1 MSGRAVFV
9 HDLALEEYGFGG
21 EHPFNPLRVR
31 LTVELCEALG
41 LLEGFPF
48 VGPEPATDE
57 DLTTVHSLSYVRS
70 VQKAGR
76 GGTAGGGRAASCR
89 SWRTASVRTTLRSF
103 RTSAGHARRWGGP

>member
-57 DLTTVHSLSYVRS
+57 DLTNVHSLSYVRS
-70 VQKAGR
+70 VQ
-76 GGTAGGGRAASCR
+76 
-89 SWRTASVRTTLRSF
+89 
-103 RTSAGHARRWGGP
+103 